1 MQQVRPFRI
10 RRLETP
16 AQQRALRSRQSDPVS
31 RPARRL
37 QNADAE
43 PPDRA
48 PCRYAARI
56 VPDADF
62 PVGQRGGCQRPSFV
76 GNQHGSAGG
85 HAARVPEPG
94 PFAEQFRTVRR
105 DADFVAALAE
115 VAACVGFPTEMRTGG
130 VDGERIGQ
138 VFASQLLRAHGLL
151 GAAAGEQQQARR
163 AAESSGFH
171 HNRVG
176 SFAGVKAAGGFRA
189 TSLRKIPGIC
199 KSAGP
204 ERRIRMPCRTAC
216 GFPAAVRLSPAGCG
230 GYPTGYGLWSG
241 LRTELPGPCGRRR
254 SAAGRCLSPRNIR
267 MKKINRIVGGFGF
280 CTYICTNKIVKY
292 KC

>member
-1 MQQVRPFRI
+1 MPTPN
-10 RRLETP
+10 RRL
-16 AQQRALRSRQSDPVS
+16 
-31 RPARRL
+31 
-37 QNADAE
+37 
-43 PPDRA
+43 
-48 PCRYAARI
+48 
-56 VPDADF
+56 ADF
-62 PVGQRGGCQRPSFV
+62 PVGQRRGCQRPPFV

-204 ERRIRMPCRTAC
+204 ERRIRMPSGPRADFRRRSGYPLPDAADTRPVTAC
-216 GFPAAVRLSPAGCG
+216 GPDCGRSCPGRVAGDAPLRAAVC
-230 GYPTGYGLWSG
+230 
-241 LRTELPGPCGRRR
+241 LRGT
-254 SAAGRCLSPRNIR
+254 
-267 MKKINRIVGGFGF
+267 FG
-280 CTYICTNKIVKY
+280 
-292 KC
+292 